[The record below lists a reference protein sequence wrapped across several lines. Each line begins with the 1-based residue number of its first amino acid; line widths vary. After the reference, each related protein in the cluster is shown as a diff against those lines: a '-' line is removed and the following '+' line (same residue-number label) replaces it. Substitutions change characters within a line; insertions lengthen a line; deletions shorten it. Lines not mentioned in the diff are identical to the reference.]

1 HEQVLP
7 VVPAWPGQPQERYS
21 IPTRRSS
28 DLKNNSSSQT
38 QLVKVHDTIAP
49 VPVLASL
56 ATVTGQCV
64 ANLPVAPTATDNC
77 DVGVITGVPDLTGP
91 FSEGDYTITWTYTDS
106 KNNSS
111 SQTQLVKVHEMI
123 RAEVWIAIM

>member
-1 HEQVLP
+1 APTAPVNFDFGVLSAA
-7 VVPAWPGQPQERYS
+7 PATPFPYTTLFRS
-21 IPTRRSS
+21 ITWTYTDS
-28 DLKNNSSSQT
+28 KNNSSSQT

-77 DVGVITGVPDLTGP
+77 DVGVITGVPDLTGQIRRA
-91 FSEGDYTITWTYTDS
+91 DYTITGTYTDS
-106 KNNSS
+106 KNNTSS
-111 SQTQLVKVHEMI
+111 KTQLVKM
-123 RAEVWIAIM
+123 